1 MTEEYV
7 VLVAH
12 DARKQDMVEWAS
24 YNKETLKKF
33 KLIATE
39 ATGKKLIEEVGLNID
54 LLLSG
59 PYGGDAQVSAMIAEN
74 KVGLLVFLWD
84 PLSPH
89 PHDVD
94 VKALLRLAVLYNVPC
109 ACNRST
115 ANFLISSPLLAE
127 LER

>member
-1 MTEEYV
+1 MAEKCV

-12 DARKQDMVEWAS
+12 DAKKKDMVEWAS
-24 YNKETLKKF
+24 YNKGTLGKF
-33 KLIATE
+33 KLVATE
-39 ATGKKLIEEVGLNID
+39 ATGEGLIKEVGLKVD
-54 LLLSG
+54 LLLPGSH
-59 PYGGDAQVSAMIAEN
+59 GGDAQVSAMIAEN